1 MSDGTPWR
9 PIVHA
14 EDIVRAFE
22 AMLEA
27 PRDRVHNQAF
37 NIGITSE
44 NYRVR
49 DLAEIVGQTVPGC
62 TVEYAGTANPDQR
75 SYRVDFSKVADLVP
89 EFEPQW
95 TAREGAR
102 EVYDGVRRAG
112 VTLESFQSRRYV
124 RLEQLKYLI
133 SQCKLDDGL
142 RWTVETELAA
152 VG

>member
-1 MSDGTPWR
+1 M
-9 PIVHA
+9 
-14 EDIVRAFE
+14 
-22 AMLEA
+22 
-27 PRDRVHNQAF
+27 HNQAF

-62 TVEYAGTANPDQR
+62 TVECAGTANPDQR

-133 SQCKLDDGL
+133 SQGKLDDGL
-142 RWTVETELAA
+142 RWTVEAELAA